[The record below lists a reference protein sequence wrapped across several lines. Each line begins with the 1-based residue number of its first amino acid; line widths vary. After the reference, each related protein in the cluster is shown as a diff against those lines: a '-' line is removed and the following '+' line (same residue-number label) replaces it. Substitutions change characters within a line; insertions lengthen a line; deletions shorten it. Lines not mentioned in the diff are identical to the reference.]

1 MHSSAELARPAVVR
15 TILALERSCL
25 DAESAL
31 VERRWRD
38 VDVAFAAQRRLT
50 EELAALF
57 VATPESAPLADAK
70 VAQRLRGVLAYRED
84 QMRRLRAYHQSVGER
99 LRSIGKV
106 RQFARAIGKR
116 LPISHVLN
124 GHY

>member
-1 MHSSAELARPAVVR
+1 MVR

-84 QMRRLRAYHQSVGER
+84 QMRRLRAYHQNVGER

-124 GHY
+124 AKY